1 MQARTG
7 RLCGVGAESSK
18 LVRSVCT
25 IHAARPDGLAHGH
38 QRLPASACRCC
49 QFSYLRGA
57 RQSCAAHAVAGGA
70 PVK

>member
-7 RLCGVGAESSK
+7 RLCVVGAESSK
-18 LVRSVCT
+18 LVRSVCA
-25 IHAARPDGLAHGH
+25 IHAARPDGLPRGH
-38 QRLPASACRCC
+38 QRLPALACRWC

-57 RQSCAAHAVAGGA
+57 PESCAAHAVEGGA